1 MVLAIVKVLCELATA
16 AVAVSRFIDVHVYIL
31 CMIVAYVYNQGVQ
44 LVNVFYDVYWHYAGA
59 LAGSYDGVC
68 ALVP

>member
-1 MVLAIVKVLCELATA
+1 MVLAIMKVLCELATA
-16 AVAVSRFIDVHVYIL
+16 AVAVSQFTDVHVYIL

-59 LAGSYDGVC
+59 LAGCYDGVC
-68 ALVP
+68 APVP